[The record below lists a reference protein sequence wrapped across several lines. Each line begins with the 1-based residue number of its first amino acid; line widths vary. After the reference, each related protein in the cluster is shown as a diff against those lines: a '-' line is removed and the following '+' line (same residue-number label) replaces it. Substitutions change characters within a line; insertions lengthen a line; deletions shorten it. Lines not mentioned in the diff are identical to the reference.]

1 MKVAFSA
8 FLLAMVLTGCDGAK
22 QPNVESKNGVSEVPG
37 WVNELFTNAPG
48 FVFLGI
54 GRAKTESDG
63 ESILL
68 AEDRAR
74 ADIAGQLESRIESY
88 NTKYNV
94 EGTSIIIEEDLSQM
108 ITSATLK
115 HSMVIKRGKDNR
127 SQWWCA
133 VELKLN
139 KGIPAIRPQMT
150 EISDIIRYNKDN
162 LPDTTNVSIVNEIPD
177 WVLNPNPPEDAAFGI
192 GAAKLDNIDEA
203 VYTAMARA
211 RRSLARSLSA
221 DVSSVVI
228 DLSYSNE
235 DDSYQEYFD
244 SITSVYDN
252 TAMQLEVINIAKT
265 KDGTLW
271 IMLGCPVVP
280 VEIDWSEET
289 NLRIPPEEAFRR
301 MDEAFEKMQME
312 SNND

>member
-1 MKVAFSA
+1 MQMIIYVK
-8 FLLAMVLTGCDGAK
+8 
-22 QPNVESKNGVSEVPG
+22 
-37 WVNELFTNAPG
+37 LFFGNA
-48 FVFLGI
+48 
-54 GRAKTESDG
+54 
-63 ESILL
+63 L

-74 ADIAGQLESRIESY
+74 ADIARQLKYSVK
-88 NTKYNV
+88 NHNKYNAV
-94 EGTSIIIEEDLSQM
+94 DETSIVLEDDLSQM
-108 ITSATLK
+108 ITSDTLK

-127 SQWWCA
+127 GQWWCA
-133 VELKLN
+133 VELN
-139 KGIPAIRPQMT
+139 MRISAIRPQMT
-150 EISDIIRYNKDN
+150 EIADIIRYNKDN

-221 DVSSVVI
+221 GVSSVII
-228 DLSYSNE
+228 DLSYSNK
-235 DDSYQEYFD
+235 DDSYQENFD
-244 SITSVYDN
+244 SIASVYDN

-271 IMLGCPVVP
+271 IILGCPVAT
-280 VEIDWSEET
+280 IDGEKT
-289 NLRIPPEEAFRR
+289 NLRTSTEEAVRR
-301 MDEAFEKMQME
+301 MEEAFEKMQME